1 MIETLQGLDLQN
13 LGFSDIILLLLL
25 GAEIIVNLTPSE
37 KDNSVLDKVKKV
49 IRLVFKDI
57 RKKTKEN

>member
-1 MIETLQGLDLQN
+1 MLETIQGLDFQN
-13 LGFSDIILLLLL
+13 LGFSDIILLALL

-57 RKKTKEN
+57 RKKTKEQ

>member
-1 MIETLQGLDLQN
+1 MLETLQGLDLQN
-13 LGFSDIILLLLL
+13 LGFSDIVLLALL

-49 IRLVFKDI
+49 IRLVFKDV
-57 RKKTKEN
+57 RKKTKE

>member
-1 MIETLQGLDLQN
+1 MLETIQGLDFQN
-13 LGFSDIILLLLL
+13 LGFSDIILLALL

-49 IRLVFKDI
+49 IRVVFKDI
-57 RKKTKEN
+57 RKKTKEQ